1 MIIIPSVFFIYFDK
15 GGLEILLMGKANPL
29 NISQATV
36 NEFLNDVASKLES
49 DLGESQIHIPSLVV
63 WSLDYKG
70 TNETTVIP
78 VTADMNDHDQKHKA
92 FMDMGAYFGDEIKL
106 PLMACLVSAAWAAK
120 AENEDDKT
128 PPSQHTDRKEVILV
142 SAMSLNRICLS
153 SLADVTGNKIEG
165 FCKPFKGENN
175 LLSSFYLGYQ
185 EKVFERVRNRDRDS

>member
-1 MIIIPSVFFIYFDK
+1 M
-15 GGLEILLMGKANPL
+15 EKANPL
-29 NISQATV
+29 DITPPTV
-36 NEFLNDVASKLES
+36 SRFLNGVAGKLDS
-49 DLGESQIHIPSLVV
+49 DLSESQIHIPSLVV
-63 WSLDYKG
+63 WSLDCKG

-185 EKVFERVRNRDRDS
+185 EKVFERVRNRERDS